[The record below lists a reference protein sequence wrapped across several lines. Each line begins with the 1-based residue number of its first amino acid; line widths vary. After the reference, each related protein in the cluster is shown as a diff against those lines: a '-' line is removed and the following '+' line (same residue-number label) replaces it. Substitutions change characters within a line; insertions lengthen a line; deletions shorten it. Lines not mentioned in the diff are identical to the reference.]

1 MDKLLF
7 FKQIVTH
14 QTIFFLLNFFAL
26 NILILHLIQQCCI
39 KIYQSTSEY
48 TFFFFGAKYTVL
60 QKKKKLLKNLPLSLF
75 SLCLFGTQVC

>member
-48 TFFFFGAKYTVL
+48 TFFFFWCQIYCFA
-60 QKKKKLLKNLPLSLF
+60 KKKKIIEKPPPKLI
-75 SLCLFGTQVC
+75 